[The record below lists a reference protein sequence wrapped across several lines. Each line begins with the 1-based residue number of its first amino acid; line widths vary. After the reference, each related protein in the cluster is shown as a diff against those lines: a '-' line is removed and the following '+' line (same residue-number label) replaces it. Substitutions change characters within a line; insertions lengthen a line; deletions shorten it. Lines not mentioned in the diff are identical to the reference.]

1 VKSKTQAGVTTE
13 IKSEIHAQTRI
24 QSLQQIVQVHGYRR
38 LRRTQQPVRQCMG
51 LQGSYASLYPP
62 PAPLQTRRGVPKTP
76 GLTAVVLCRRLARDT
91 TAGLDR
97 RLSYLRGWRCGGN
110 TGRRWRCCS

>member
-1 VKSKTQAGVTTE
+1 MKSKTQAGVTTE

-62 PAPLQTRRGVPKTP
+62 PRPPPDEAGRPQDARAHRSGPVLAACKGHHGGP
-76 GLTAVVLCRRLARDT
+76 GPAAVVLTWLALRREHRQTVEML
-91 TAGLDR
+91 
-97 RLSYLRGWRCGGN
+97 
-110 TGRRWRCCS
+110 